1 MNEDFELPVGSYS
14 VADIQDYFE
23 YINKKHDTVT
33 DNPSISIYVNKIEN
47 RFTFKL
53 NAGYYLKLL
62 TSETM
67 KWFGSTR
74 TK

>member
-14 VADIQDYFE
+14 DADIQDYFE

-33 DNPSISIYVNKIEN
+33 DNSSISIYVNKIEN
-47 RFTFKL
+47 RYTFKL

-67 KWFGSTR
+67 KLFGSTR

>member
-23 YINKKHDTVT
+23 YINKKHDKVT

-67 KWFGSTR
+67 KLFWSTR

>member
-23 YINKKHDTVT
+23 YINQKHDKVT

-62 TSETM
+62 TSKTM
-67 KWFGSTR
+67 KLFGSTR

>member
-23 YINKKHDTVT
+23 YINKKHDKVT

-67 KWFGSTR
+67 KLF
-74 TK
+74 

>member
-33 DNPSISIYVNKIEN
+33 DNSSISIYVNKIEN
-47 RFTFKL
+47 RYTFKL

-67 KWFGSTR
+67 KLFGSTR